1 MTETS
6 NYKGIVLAGGAGSRL
21 YPLTKVISKQ
31 LLPIYNRPM
40 IYYPLSILINAKI
53 KDILIITTPE
63 DQENFKK
70 LLGDGSQWG
79 VKLNYSVQEKPEG
92 IAQSLIIADKWLKSN
107 PVVLILGDNL
117 FFGPNL
123 FSKIGKAI
131 NENVGATIFGYH
143 VDDPERYGVLELD
156 AGNNVLSIVEKPDN
170 PASNWIATGLYI
182 YDSNAS
188 DYARNL
194 KKSDRGELEITE
206 LNNVY
211 LRNNDLKAMLFDK
224 EFSWLDTGT
233 HETLLEASNFV
244 KDIEEKSDR
253 KVADLL
259 IL

>member
-1 MTETS
+1 MTKTS

-123 FSKIGKAI
+123 FSK
-131 NENVGATIFGYH
+131 N
-143 VDDPERYGVLELD
+143 R
-156 AGNNVLSIVEKPDN
+156 
-170 PASNWIATGLYI
+170 
-182 YDSNAS
+182 
-188 DYARNL
+188 
-194 KKSDRGELEITE
+194 KS
-206 LNNVY
+206 Y
-211 LRNNDLKAMLFDK
+211 K
-224 EFSWLDTGT
+224 
-233 HETLLEASNFV
+233 
-244 KDIEEKSDR
+244 
-253 KVADLL
+253 
-259 IL
+259 

>member
-117 FFGPNL
+117 FFGPDL
-123 FSKIGKAI
+123 FLKIEKAI
-131 NENVGATIFGYH
+131 NENDGATIFGYH

-156 AGNNVLSIVEKPDN
+156 KSNNVLSIVEKPDN
-170 PASNWIATGLYI
+170 PISNWAATGLYI
-182 YDSNAS
+182 YDENAS
-188 DYARNL
+188 IIAKDL
-194 KKSDRGELEITE
+194 KKSERGEYEITD
-206 LNNVY
+206 LNRKYLEQKNLNVVY
-211 LRNNDLKAMLFDK
+211 LDK
-224 EFSWLDTGT
+224 DYSWLDTGT
-233 HETLLEASNFV
+233 HITLLEASNFV
-244 KDIEEKSDR
+244 KDNGIKL
-253 KVADLL
+253 K
-259 IL
+259 